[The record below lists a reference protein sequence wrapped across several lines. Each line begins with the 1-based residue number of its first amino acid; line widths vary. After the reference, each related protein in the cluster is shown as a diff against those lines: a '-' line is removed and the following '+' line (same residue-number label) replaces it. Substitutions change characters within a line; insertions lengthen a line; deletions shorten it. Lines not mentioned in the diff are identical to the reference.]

1 MPQMDLNCYVDKDA
15 GMTYNRVNPIS
26 SMFFSVFIIDVT
38 INRQRKERGMDK
50 KPRKT
55 EKRQLEIVRLLRPID
70 DCFFEVMME
79 DPDAC
84 EELLQVVL
92 ENPLLRIK
100 KETVSGQKSIRI
112 IGKRSIRVDAYAE
125 GNEDTV
131 FNIEIQRAD
140 NENHVKRVRYNASVI
155 TVNRSEPG
163 DLFEQVQELFVIY
176 IADFDVLR
184 NGRTISHAEM
194 TCVETGVAL
203 NDGLHEIFVTTVG
216 KDNNKI
222 ARLMKEYKN
231 PDMNNPEFPKQSKR
245 VQEMKHD
252 PEEVAIVCTL
262 VEDYAKERE
271 REGKIQEAVESA
283 VEYNRP
289 KEETIAR
296 LVNKFSLS
304 EEKAQEY
311 YDMFAK

>member
-1 MPQMDLNCYVDKDA
+1 
-15 GMTYNRVNPIS
+15 MTYNMVNPIS

-38 INRQRKERGMDK
+38 INRQRKERGMDQK
-50 KPRKT
+50 RPRKT
-55 EKRQLEIVRLLRPID
+55 EERQLEIVRQLRPID

-125 GNEDTV
+125 GNEHTV

-194 TCVETGVAL
+194 TCAETGVTL
-203 NDGLHEIFVTTVG
+203 NDGLHEIFVTTIG

-222 ARLMKEYKN
+222 ARLMREYKN

-252 PEEVAIVCTL
+252 SKEAEKMCSL
-262 VEDYAKERE
+262 VEEYARE
-271 REGKIQEAVESA
+271 KVIQEAIESA
-283 VEYNRP
+283 VEFDRP

-296 LVNKFSLS
+296 LIKKFGLT

-311 YDMFAK
+311 YDIFAK

>member
-1 MPQMDLNCYVDKDA
+1 
-15 GMTYNRVNPIS
+15 MTYNRVNPIS

-38 INRQRKERGMDK
+38 INRQRKERGMDQK
-50 KPRKT
+50 RPRKT
-55 EKRQLEIVRLLRPID
+55 EERQLEIVRQLRPID

-92 ENPLLRIK
+92 DNPLLRIK

-125 GNEDTV
+125 GNEHTV

-203 NDGLHEIFVTTVG
+203 NDGLHEIFVTTIG

-222 ARLMKEYKN
+222 ARLMREYKN

-252 PEEVAIVCTL
+252 SKEAEKMCKL
-262 VEDYAKERE
+262 VEDYKL
-271 REGKIQEAVESA
+271 EGIIQGVIEAYVDAGLDE
-283 VEYNRP
+283 
-289 KEETIAR
+289 KMILFK
-296 LVNKFSLS
+296 LVKKFNLT

-311 YDMFAK
+311 YDIFAK

>member
-38 INRQRKERGMDK
+38 INRQRKERGMDQK
-50 KPRKT
+50 RPRKT
-55 EKRQLEIVRLLRPID
+55 EERQLEIVRQLRPID

-194 TCVETGVAL
+194 TCAETGVTL
-203 NDGLHEIFVTTVG
+203 NDGLHEIFVTTIG

-222 ARLMKEYKN
+222 ARLMREYKN

-252 PEEVAIVCTL
+252 SKEAEKMCSL
-262 VEDYAKERE
+262 VEEYARE
-271 REGKIQEAVESA
+271 KVIQEAIESA
-283 VEYNRP
+283 VEFDRP

-296 LVNKFSLS
+296 LIKKFGLT

-311 YDMFAK
+311 YDIFAK

>member
-1 MPQMDLNCYVDKDA
+1 M
-15 GMTYNRVNPIS
+15 
-26 SMFFSVFIIDVT
+26 
-38 INRQRKERGMDK
+38 
-50 KPRKT
+50 
-55 EKRQLEIVRLLRPID
+55 IV
-70 DCFFEVMME
+70 FFEVMME

-125 GNEDTV
+125 GNEHTV

-194 TCVETGVAL
+194 TCAETGVTL
-203 NDGLHEIFVTTVG
+203 NDGLHEIFVTTIG

-222 ARLMKEYKN
+222 ARLMREYKN
-231 PDMNNPEFPKQSKR
+231 PDMNNPEFRNNQAGTGNETRFKGG
-245 VQEMKHD
+245 
-252 PEEVAIVCTL
+252 
-262 VEDYAKERE
+262 RE
-271 REGKIQEAVESA
+271 NVFIS
-283 VEYNRP
+283 
-289 KEETIAR
+289 
-296 LVNKFSLS
+296 
-304 EEKAQEY
+304 
-311 YDMFAK
+311 

>member
-1 MPQMDLNCYVDKDA
+1 
-15 GMTYNRVNPIS
+15 MTYNRVNPIS

-38 INRQRKERGMDK
+38 INRQRKERGMDQK
-50 KPRKT
+50 RPRKT
-55 EKRQLEIVRLLRPID
+55 EERQLEIVRQLRPID

-125 GNEDTV
+125 GNEHTV

-194 TCVETGVAL
+194 TCAETGVTL
-203 NDGLHEIFVTTVG
+203 NDGLHEIFVTTIG

-222 ARLMKEYKN
+222 ARLMREYKN

-252 PEEVAIVCTL
+252 SKEAEKMCKL
-262 VEDYAKERE
+262 VEDYKL
-271 REGKIQEAVESA
+271 EGIIQGVIEAYVDAGLDE
-283 VEYNRP
+283 
-289 KEETIAR
+289 KMILFK
-296 LVNKFSLS
+296 LVKKFNLT

-311 YDMFAK
+311 YDIFAK

>member
-1 MPQMDLNCYVDKDA
+1 
-15 GMTYNRVNPIS
+15 MTYNRVNPIS

-38 INRQRKERGMDK
+38 INRQRKERGMDQK
-50 KPRKT
+50 RPRKT
-55 EKRQLEIVRLLRPID
+55 EERQLEIVRQLRPID

-125 GNEDTV
+125 GNEHTV

-216 KDNNKI
+216 KDNSKI

-252 PEEVAIVCTL
+252 SKEAEKMCKL
-262 VEDYAKERE
+262 VEDYKL
-271 REGKIQEAVESA
+271 EGIIQGVIEAYVDAGLDE
-283 VEYNRP
+283 
-289 KEETIAR
+289 KMILFK
-296 LVNKFSLS
+296 LVKKFNLT

-311 YDMFAK
+311 YDIFAK

>member
-1 MPQMDLNCYVDKDA
+1 MEVNCHVDKDA

-38 INRQRKERGMDK
+38 INRQRKERGMDQK
-50 KPRKT
+50 KTRKT
-55 EKRQLEIVRLLRPID
+55 EKRQLEIVRQLRPID

-176 IADFDVLR
+176 IADFDVLH
-184 NGRTISHAEM
+184 NGRTINHAKM

-216 KDNNKI
+216 KDNSKI
-222 ARLMKEYKN
+222 ARLMREYKN
-231 PDMNNPEFPKQSKR
+231 PDMNNPDFPKQSKR

-252 PEEVAIVCTL
+252 SKEAEKMCSL
-262 VEDYAKERE
+262 VEEYAKE
-271 REGKIQEAVESA
+271 KVIQEAIESA
-283 VEYNRP
+283 VEFDRP

-296 LVNKFSLS
+296 LIKKFGLT

>member
-1 MPQMDLNCYVDKDA
+1 
-15 GMTYNRVNPIS
+15 MTYNRVNLIS

-38 INRQRKERGMDK
+38 INRQRKERGMDQK
-50 KPRKT
+50 RPRKT
-55 EKRQLEIVRLLRPID
+55 EERQLEIVRQLRPID

-125 GNEDTV
+125 GNEHTV

-194 TCVETGVAL
+194 TCAETGVTL
-203 NDGLHEIFVTTVG
+203 NDGLHEIFVTTIG

-222 ARLMKEYKN
+222 ARLMREYKN

-252 PEEVAIVCTL
+252 SKEAEKMCSL
-262 VEDYAKERE
+262 VEEYARE
-271 REGKIQEAVESA
+271 KVIQEAIESA
-283 VEYNRP
+283 VEFDRP

-296 LVNKFSLS
+296 LIKKFGLT

-311 YDMFAK
+311 YDIFAK

>member
-1 MPQMDLNCYVDKDA
+1 
-15 GMTYNRVNPIS
+15 MTYNRVNPIS

-38 INRQRKERGMDK
+38 INRQRKERGMDQK
-50 KPRKT
+50 RPRKT
-55 EKRQLEIVRLLRPID
+55 EERQLEIVRQLRPID

-125 GNEDTV
+125 GNEHTV

-203 NDGLHEIFVTTVG
+203 NDGLHEIFVTTIG

-222 ARLMKEYKN
+222 ARLMREYKN

-252 PEEVAIVCTL
+252 SKEAEKMCKL
-262 VEDYAKERE
+262 VEDYKL
-271 REGKIQEAVESA
+271 EGIIQGVIEAYVDVGLDE
-283 VEYNRP
+283 
-289 KEETIAR
+289 KMILFK
-296 LVNKFSLS
+296 LVKKFNLT

-311 YDMFAK
+311 YDIFAK

>member
-1 MPQMDLNCYVDKDA
+1 MDLNCYVDKDA

-38 INRQRKERGMDK
+38 INRPRKERGMDQK
-50 KPRKT
+50 RPRKT
-55 EKRQLEIVRLLRPID
+55 EERQLEIVRQLRPID

-112 IGKRSIRVDAYAE
+112 IVKRSIRVDAYAE
-125 GNEDTV
+125 GNEHTV

-194 TCVETGVAL
+194 TCAETGVTL
-203 NDGLHEIFVTTVG
+203 NDGLHEIFVTTIG

-222 ARLMKEYKN
+222 ARLMREYKN

-252 PEEVAIVCTL
+252 SKEAEKMCSL
-262 VEDYAKERE
+262 VEEYARE
-271 REGKIQEAVESA
+271 KVIQEAIESA
-283 VEYNRP
+283 VEFDRP

-296 LVNKFSLS
+296 LIKKFGLT

-311 YDMFAK
+311 YDIFAK

>member
-1 MPQMDLNCYVDKDA
+1 MDLNCHVDKDA

-38 INRQRKERGMDK
+38 INRQRKERGMDQK
-50 KPRKT
+50 RPRKT
-55 EKRQLEIVRLLRPID
+55 EERQLEIVRQLRPID

-125 GNEDTV
+125 GNEHTV

-194 TCVETGVAL
+194 TCAETGVTL
-203 NDGLHEIFVTTVG
+203 NDGLHEIFVTTIG

-222 ARLMKEYKN
+222 ARLMREYKN

-252 PEEVAIVCTL
+252 SKEAEKMCSL
-262 VEDYAKERE
+262 VEEYARE
-271 REGKIQEAVESA
+271 KVIQEAIESA
-283 VEYNRP
+283 VEFDRP

-296 LVNKFSLS
+296 LIKKFGLT

-311 YDMFAK
+311 YDIFAK

>member
-1 MPQMDLNCYVDKDA
+1 MDLNCHVDKDA

-38 INRQRKERGMDK
+38 INRHRKERGMDQK
-50 KPRKT
+50 RPRKT
-55 EKRQLEIVRLLRPID
+55 EERQLEIVRQLRPID

-125 GNEDTV
+125 GNEHTV

-163 DLFEQVQELFVIY
+163 DLFDQVQELFVIR
-176 IADFDVLR
+176 FKG
-184 NGRTISHAEM
+184 GRENVFIS
-194 TCVETGVAL
+194 
-203 NDGLHEIFVTTVG
+203 
-216 KDNNKI
+216 
-222 ARLMKEYKN
+222 
-231 PDMNNPEFPKQSKR
+231 
-245 VQEMKHD
+245 
-252 PEEVAIVCTL
+252 
-262 VEDYAKERE
+262 
-271 REGKIQEAVESA
+271 
-283 VEYNRP
+283 
-289 KEETIAR
+289 
-296 LVNKFSLS
+296 
-304 EEKAQEY
+304 
-311 YDMFAK
+311 

>member
-1 MPQMDLNCYVDKDA
+1 
-15 GMTYNRVNPIS
+15 MTYNRVNPIS

-38 INRQRKERGMDK
+38 INRQRKERGMDQK
-50 KPRKT
+50 KTRKT
-55 EKRQLEIVRLLRPID
+55 EKRQLEIVRQLRPID

-176 IADFDVLR
+176 IADFDVLH
-184 NGRTISHAEM
+184 NGRTISHAKM

-216 KDNNKI
+216 KDNSKI
-222 ARLMKEYKN
+222 ARLMREYKN
-231 PDMNNPEFPKQSKR
+231 PDMNNPDFPKQSKR

-252 PEEVAIVCTL
+252 SKEAEKMCSL
-262 VEDYAKERE
+262 VEEYAKE
-271 REGKIQEAVESA
+271 KVIQEAIESA
-283 VEYNRP
+283 VEFDRP

-296 LVNKFSLS
+296 LIKKFGLT

>member
-1 MPQMDLNCYVDKDA
+1 MDQK
-15 GMTYNRVNPIS
+15 R
-26 SMFFSVFIIDVT
+26 
-38 INRQRKERGMDK
+38 
-50 KPRKT
+50 PRKT
-55 EKRQLEIVRLLRPID
+55 EERQLEIVRQLRPID

-92 ENPLLRIK
+92 GNPLLRIK

-216 KDNNKI
+216 KDNSKI

-252 PEEVAIVCTL
+252 SEEVEKMCKL
-262 VEDYAKERE
+262 VEDYKL
-271 REGKIQEAVESA
+271 EGIIQGVIEAYVDAGLDE
-283 VEYNRP
+283 
-289 KEETIAR
+289 KMILFK
-296 LVNKFSLS
+296 LVKKFNLT

-311 YDMFAK
+311 YNTFAK

>member
-1 MPQMDLNCYVDKDA
+1 MDLNCHVDKDA

-38 INRQRKERGMDK
+38 INRQRKERGMDQK
-50 KPRKT
+50 RPRKT
-55 EKRQLEIVRLLRPID
+55 EERQLEIVRQLRPID

-125 GNEDTV
+125 GNEHTV

-203 NDGLHEIFVTTVG
+203 NDGLHEIFVTTIG

-222 ARLMKEYKN
+222 ARLMREYKN

-252 PEEVAIVCTL
+252 SKEAEKMCKL
-262 VEDYAKERE
+262 VEDYKL
-271 REGKIQEAVESA
+271 EGIIQGVIEAYVDAGLDE
-283 VEYNRP
+283 
-289 KEETIAR
+289 KMILFK
-296 LVNKFSLS
+296 LVKKFNLT

-311 YDMFAK
+311 YDIFAK

>member
-1 MPQMDLNCYVDKDA
+1 
-15 GMTYNRVNPIS
+15 MTYNRVNPIS

-38 INRQRKERGMDK
+38 INRQRKERGMDQK
-50 KPRKT
+50 RPRKT
-55 EKRQLEIVRLLRPID
+55 EERQLEIVRQLRPID

-125 GNEDTV
+125 GNEHTV

-176 IADFDVLR
+176 IVDFDVLR

-216 KDNNKI
+216 KDNSKI

-252 PEEVAIVCTL
+252 SKEAEKMCKL
-262 VEDYAKERE
+262 VEDYKL
-271 REGKIQEAVESA
+271 EGIIQGVIEAYVDAGLDE
-283 VEYNRP
+283 
-289 KEETIAR
+289 KMILFK
-296 LVNKFSLS
+296 LVKKFNLT

-311 YDMFAK
+311 YDIFAK

>member
-1 MPQMDLNCYVDKDA
+1 
-15 GMTYNRVNPIS
+15 MTYNRVNPIS

-38 INRQRKERGMDK
+38 INRQRKERGMDQK
-50 KPRKT
+50 RPRKT
-55 EKRQLEIVRLLRPID
+55 
-70 DCFFEVMME
+70 ME

-125 GNEDTV
+125 GNEHTV

-194 TCVETGVAL
+194 TCAETGVTL
-203 NDGLHEIFVTTVG
+203 NDGLHEIFVTTIG

-222 ARLMKEYKN
+222 ARLMREYKN

-252 PEEVAIVCTL
+252 SKEAEKMCSL
-262 VEDYAKERE
+262 VEEYARE
-271 REGKIQEAVESA
+271 KVIQEAIESA
-283 VEYNRP
+283 VEFDRP

-296 LVNKFSLS
+296 LIKKFGLT

-311 YDMFAK
+311 YDIFAK

>member
-1 MPQMDLNCYVDKDA
+1 
-15 GMTYNRVNPIS
+15 MTYNRVNPIS

-38 INRQRKERGMDK
+38 INRQRKERGMDQK
-50 KPRKT
+50 RPRKT
-55 EKRQLEIVRLLRPID
+55 EERQLEIVRQLRPID

-125 GNEDTV
+125 GNEHTV

-176 IADFDVLR
+176 IADFDVLG

-194 TCVETGVAL
+194 TCAETGVTL
-203 NDGLHEIFVTTVG
+203 NDGLHEIFVTTIG

-222 ARLMKEYKN
+222 ARLMREYKN

-252 PEEVAIVCTL
+252 SKEAEKMCSL
-262 VEDYAKERE
+262 VEEYARE
-271 REGKIQEAVESA
+271 KVIQEAIESA
-283 VEYNRP
+283 VEFDRP

-296 LVNKFSLS
+296 LIKKFGLT

-311 YDMFAK
+311 YDIFAK

>member
-38 INRQRKERGMDK
+38 INRQRKERGMDQK
-50 KPRKT
+50 RPRKT
-55 EKRQLEIVRLLRPID
+55 EERQLEIVRQLRPID

-125 GNEDTV
+125 GNEHTV

-194 TCVETGVAL
+194 TCAETGVTL
-203 NDGLHEIFVTTVG
+203 NDGLHEIFVTTIG

-222 ARLMKEYKN
+222 ARLMREYKN

-252 PEEVAIVCTL
+252 SKEAEKMCSL
-262 VEDYAKERE
+262 VEEYARE
-271 REGKIQEAVESA
+271 KVIQEAIESA
-283 VEYNRP
+283 VEFDRP

-296 LVNKFSLS
+296 LIKKFGLT

-311 YDMFAK
+311 YDIFAK

>member
-1 MPQMDLNCYVDKDA
+1 MDLNCHVDKDA
-15 GMTYNRVNPIS
+15 RMTYNRVNPIS

-38 INRQRKERGMDK
+38 INRQRKERGMDQK
-50 KPRKT
+50 RPRKT
-55 EKRQLEIVRLLRPID
+55 EERQLEIVRQLRPID

-125 GNEDTV
+125 GNEHTV

-194 TCVETGVAL
+194 TCAETGVTL
-203 NDGLHEIFVTTVG
+203 NDGLHEIFVTTIG

-222 ARLMKEYKN
+222 ARLMREYKN

-252 PEEVAIVCTL
+252 SKEAEKMCSL
-262 VEDYAKERE
+262 VEEYARE
-271 REGKIQEAVESA
+271 KVIQEAIESA
-283 VEYNRP
+283 VEFDRP

-296 LVNKFSLS
+296 LIKKFGLT

-311 YDMFAK
+311 YDIFAK

>member
-1 MPQMDLNCYVDKDA
+1 MSQMDLNCHVDKDA

-38 INRQRKERGMDK
+38 INRQRKERGMDQK
-50 KPRKT
+50 RPRKT
-55 EKRQLEIVRLLRPID
+55 EERQLEIVRQLRPID

-194 TCVETGVAL
+194 TCAETGVTL
-203 NDGLHEIFVTTVG
+203 NDGLHEIFVTTIG

-252 PEEVAIVCTL
+252 SKEAEKMCSL
-262 VEDYAKERE
+262 VEEYARE
-271 REGKIQEAVESA
+271 KVIQEAIESA
-283 VEYNRP
+283 VEFDRP

-296 LVNKFSLS
+296 LIKKFGLT

-311 YDMFAK
+311 YDIFAK

>member
-1 MPQMDLNCYVDKDA
+1 
-15 GMTYNRVNPIS
+15 MTYNRVNPIS

-38 INRQRKERGMDK
+38 INRQRKERGMDQK
-50 KPRKT
+50 RPRKT
-55 EKRQLEIVRLLRPID
+55 EERQLEIVRQLRPID

-92 ENPLLRIK
+92 ENPLLKIK

-125 GNEDTV
+125 GNEHTV

-140 NENHVKRVRYNASVI
+140 HENHVKRVRYNASVI

-194 TCVETGVAL
+194 TCAETGVTL
-203 NDGLHEIFVTTVG
+203 NDGLHEIFITTIG

-222 ARLMKEYKN
+222 ARLMREYKN

-252 PEEVAIVCTL
+252 SKEAEKMCSL
-262 VEDYAKERE
+262 VEEYARE
-271 REGKIQEAVESA
+271 KVIQEAIESA
-283 VEYNRP
+283 VEFDRP

-296 LVNKFSLS
+296 LIKKFGLT

-311 YDMFAK
+311 YDIFAK

>member
-1 MPQMDLNCYVDKDA
+1 
-15 GMTYNRVNPIS
+15 MTYNRVNPIS

-38 INRQRKERGMDK
+38 INRQRKERGMDQK
-50 KPRKT
+50 RPRKT
-55 EKRQLEIVRLLRPID
+55 EERQLEIVRQLRPID

-125 GNEDTV
+125 GNEHTV

-140 NENHVKRVRYNASVI
+140 NENHVKRVRYNAPVI

-176 IADFDVLR
+176 IADFDVLG

-194 TCVETGVAL
+194 TCAETGVTL

-216 KDNNKI
+216 KDNSKI

-252 PEEVAIVCTL
+252 SKEAEKMCKL
-262 VEDYAKERE
+262 VEDYKL
-271 REGKIQEAVESA
+271 EGIIQGVIEAYVDAGLDE
-283 VEYNRP
+283 
-289 KEETIAR
+289 KMILFK
-296 LVNKFSLS
+296 LVKKFNLT

-311 YDMFAK
+311 YDIFAK

>member
-1 MPQMDLNCYVDKDA
+1 MDLNCHVDKDA
-15 GMTYNRVNPIS
+15 GMTYNRVNTIL

-55 EKRQLEIVRLLRPID
+55 EKRQLEIVRQLRPID

-131 FNIEIQRAD
+131 FNIEIQTGGMVSGAFTTIMSEEPRKGWKKRAD
-140 NENHVKRVRYNASVI
+140 K
-155 TVNRSEPG
+155 SES
-163 DLFEQVQELFVIY
+163 I
-176 IADFDVLR
+176 
-184 NGRTISHAEM
+184 EM
-194 TCVETGVAL
+194 
-203 NDGLHEIFVTTVG
+203 IMR
-216 KDNNKI
+216 I
-222 ARLMKEYKN
+222 
-231 PDMNNPEFPKQSKR
+231 
-245 VQEMKHD
+245 
-252 PEEVAIVCTL
+252 
-262 VEDYAKERE
+262 
-271 REGKIQEAVESA
+271 
-283 VEYNRP
+283 
-289 KEETIAR
+289 
-296 LVNKFSLS
+296 
-304 EEKAQEY
+304 
-311 YDMFAK
+311 

>member
-1 MPQMDLNCYVDKDA
+1 MDLNCHVDKDA
-15 GMTYNRVNPIS
+15 EMTYNRVNPIS

-38 INRQRKERGMDK
+38 INRQRKERGMDQK
-50 KPRKT
+50 RPRKT
-55 EKRQLEIVRLLRPID
+55 EERQLEIVRQLRPID

-84 EELLQVVL
+84 QELLQVVL

-112 IGKRSIRVDAYAE
+112 IGKSSIRVDAYAE
-125 GNEDTV
+125 GNEHTV

-203 NDGLHEIFVTTVG
+203 NDGLHEIFVTTIG

-222 ARLMKEYKN
+222 ARLMREYKN

-252 PEEVAIVCTL
+252 SKEAEKMCKL
-262 VEDYAKERE
+262 VEDYKL
-271 REGKIQEAVESA
+271 EGIIQGVIEAYVDAGLDE
-283 VEYNRP
+283 
-289 KEETIAR
+289 KMILFK
-296 LVNKFSLS
+296 LVKKFNLT

-311 YDMFAK
+311 YDIFAK

>member
-1 MPQMDLNCYVDKDA
+1 
-15 GMTYNRVNPIS
+15 MTYNRVNPIS

-38 INRQRKERGMDK
+38 INRQRKERGMDQK
-50 KPRKT
+50 RPRKT
-55 EKRQLEIVRLLRPID
+55 EERQLEIVRQLRPID

-125 GNEDTV
+125 GNEHTV

-203 NDGLHEIFVTTVG
+203 NDGLHEIFVTTIG

-222 ARLMKEYKN
+222 ARLMREYKN

-252 PEEVAIVCTL
+252 SKEAEKMCKL
-262 VEDYAKERE
+262 VEDYKL
-271 REGKIQEAVESA
+271 EGIIQGVIEAYVDAGLDE
-283 VEYNRP
+283 
-289 KEETIAR
+289 KMILFK
-296 LVNKFSLS
+296 LVKKFNLT

-311 YDMFAK
+311 YDIFAK

>member
-1 MPQMDLNCYVDKDA
+1 
-15 GMTYNRVNPIS
+15 MTYNRVNPIS

-38 INRQRKERGMDK
+38 INRQRKERGMDQK
-50 KPRKT
+50 RPRKT
-55 EKRQLEIVRLLRPID
+55 EERQLEIVRQLRPID

-125 GNEDTV
+125 GNEHTV

-176 IADFDVLR
+176 IADFDVLG

-194 TCVETGVAL
+194 TCAETGVTL

-216 KDNNKI
+216 KDNSKI

-252 PEEVAIVCTL
+252 SKEAEKMCKL
-262 VEDYAKERE
+262 VEDYKL
-271 REGKIQEAVESA
+271 EGIIQGVIEAYVDAGLDE
-283 VEYNRP
+283 
-289 KEETIAR
+289 KMILFK
-296 LVNKFSLS
+296 LVKKFNLT

-311 YDMFAK
+311 YDIFAK